1 MRQDSLGISN
11 PGVARDQQRAGSRFL
26 RKLNAR
32 DDTPGGGS
40 FTQIA
45 TDDDEIVPYTRCF
58 PKSQRRTENI
68 TFQDHNAGL
77 PITRQNIHNAPFARK
92 LVFGALGN
100 PGPRTRHAPSPGRLK
115 RGIEPTRSRGAAGDG
130 LRWRPG
136 ENQVRKIGAGCVGRC
151 LILQPHFARP

>member
-77 PITRQNIHNAPFARK
+77 PITARTSTT
-92 LVFGALGN
+92 L
-100 PGPRTRHAPSPGRLK
+100 RSPGSSSSARWATPAREPGTRL
-115 RGIEPTRSRGAAGDG
+115 RLGD
-130 LRWRPG
+130 
-136 ENQVRKIGAGCVGRC
+136 
-151 LILQPHFARP
+151 

>member
-11 PGVARDQQRAGSRFL
+11 PGVARDKQRAGSRFL

-40 FTQIA
+40 LTQIA

-100 PGPRTRHAPSPGRLK
+100 PGPRTRHAPSPRRFK
-115 RGIEPTRSRGAAGDG
+115 RGIEPARSGGATGDGFPWLPRTTRSEKSARVAS
-130 LRWRPG
+130 
-136 ENQVRKIGAGCVGRC
+136 GR
-151 LILQPHFARP
+151 A